1 MSSENRYDLIAI
13 GAHPD
18 DVEVGTGGVLLKT
31 AQMGYRTG
39 IIYLTKGEM
48 GTGGTPEI
56 RARESLAAAQI
67 MKTDL
72 LETLDL
78 GDTKLVDT
86 PENRNI
92 VAGLIRKYQPTLLLA
107 PWPRGGHGKRA
118 SHADHLAAGSI
129 AVNACN
135 YATFKKL
142 PIAGE
147 PFHVSALFHYF
158 LPVEESPTFVVDI
171 TEQFD
176 GWIAAL
182 SAHESQFLN
191 PQKPKAPDYLWSL
204 ETMARNYG
212 NMISVK
218 YGQGFKI
225 GEPMAIEDLF
235 CLANGERAHCRRTL
249 AYNSS
254 TRRTE

>member
-1 MSSENRYDLIAI
+1 MDIDKGYDVISI

-18 DVEVGTGGVLLKT
+18 DVEVGTGGVLLKM

-39 IIYLTKGEM
+39 IIYLTQGEM

-56 RARESLAAAQI
+56 RARESQTAARI
-67 MKTDL
+67 MQSDL

-78 GDTKLVDT
+78 GDTRLSDT
-86 PENRNI
+86 PENRYV
-92 VAGLIRKYQPTLLLA
+92 VAELIRKYRPTLLLA

-129 AVNACN
+129 VTNACY
-135 YATFKKL
+135 YATFRKL
-142 PIAGE
+142 PISGE

-158 LPVEESPTFVVDI
+158 LPVEEPPTFVVDI

-176 GWIAAL
+176 GWIEAL
-182 SAHESQFLN
+182 KAHESQFLN
-191 PQKPKAPDYLWSL
+191 PDKPKTRDYLWNL

-212 NMISVK
+212 SLIGVK

-225 GEPMAIEDLF
+225 GEPMAIEDPF
-235 CLANGERAHCRRTL
+235 CLVNGNRAHCRRTMS
-249 AYNSS
+249 YNPA
-254 TRRTE
+254 TRRME

>member
-1 MSSENRYDLIAI
+1 MSSENRYDLIAV

-18 DVEVGTGGVLLKT
+18 DVEVGTGGVLLKM
-31 AQMGYRTG
+31 AQMGYRSG

-56 RARESLAAAQI
+56 RARESLTAAQI
-67 MKTDL
+67 MRSDL

-92 VAGLIRKYQPTLLLA
+92 VAGLIRKYRPTLLLA
-107 PWPRGGHGKRA
+107 PWPRGA
-118 SHADHLAAGSI
+118 HADHLAAGSI
-129 AVNACN
+129 AVNACY

-142 PIAGE
+142 PISGE

-171 TEQFD
+171 TEQYD

-191 PQKPKAPDYLWSL
+191 PEKPKTRDYLWNL

-212 NMISVK
+212 TMIGVK

-225 GEPMAIEDLF
+225 GEPLAIDDLF
-235 CLANGERAHCRRTL
+235 CLVKGERAHCRRTL
-249 AYNSS
+249 AYNPA
-254 TRRTE
+254 TRRME

>member
-1 MSSENRYDLIAI
+1 MSSENRYDLIAV

-18 DVEVGTGGVLLKT
+18 DVEVGTGGALLKM
-31 AQMGYRTG
+31 AQLGYRTG

-56 RARESLAAAQI
+56 RGRESLTAAQI

-135 YATFKKL
+135 YATFRKL

-147 PFHVSALFHYF
+147 PFYVSALFHYF
-158 LPVEESPTFVVDI
+158 LPVEEPPTFVVDI

-191 PQKPKAPDYLWSL
+191 PEKPKTRDYLWNL
-204 ETMARNYG
+204 ESMARNYG
-212 NMISVK
+212 NMIGAK

-235 CLANGERAHCRRTL
+235 CLASGERAHCRRSP
-249 AYNSS
+249 AYNPT
-254 TRRTE
+254 TRRME

>member
-18 DVEVGTGGVLLKT
+18 DVEVGTGGVLLKM

-56 RARESLAAAQI
+56 RARESLTAAQI

-92 VAGLIRKYQPTLLLA
+92 VAELIRKYQPTLLLA
-107 PWPRGGHGKRA
+107 PWPRGGHGKRGFA
-118 SHADHLAAGSI
+118 RRPSCRRQYRSERL
-129 AVNACN
+129 
-135 YATFKKL
+135 L
-142 PIAGE
+142 LR
-147 PFHVSALFHYF
+147 HVSRSFRLRGSHFMYRRCFTTSCRWKNH
-158 LPVEESPTFVVDI
+158 
-171 TEQFD
+171 Q
-176 GWIAAL
+176 L
-182 SAHESQFLN
+182 S
-191 PQKPKAPDYLWSL
+191 
-204 ETMARNYG
+204 
-212 NMISVK
+212 
-218 YGQGFKI
+218 
-225 GEPMAIEDLF
+225 
-235 CLANGERAHCRRTL
+235 
-249 AYNSS
+249 SS
-254 TRRTE
+254 TLPSNLTVGSRH

>member
-1 MSSENRYDLIAI
+1 MSSENRYDLIAV

-18 DVEVGTGGVLLKT
+18 DVEVGTGGVLLKM

-56 RARESLAAAQI
+56 RARESLTAAQI
-67 MKTDL
+67 MKSDL

-118 SHADHLAAGSI
+118 SHADHLAASSI
-129 AVNACN
+129 AMNACY

-191 PQKPKAPDYLWSL
+191 PEKPKTRDYLWNL

-212 NMISVK
+212 NMIGVK

-225 GEPMAIEDLF
+225 GEPMAIDDLF
-235 CLANGERAHCRRTL
+235 CLVKGERAHCRRTL
-249 AYNSS
+249 AYNPA
-254 TRRTE
+254 TRRME